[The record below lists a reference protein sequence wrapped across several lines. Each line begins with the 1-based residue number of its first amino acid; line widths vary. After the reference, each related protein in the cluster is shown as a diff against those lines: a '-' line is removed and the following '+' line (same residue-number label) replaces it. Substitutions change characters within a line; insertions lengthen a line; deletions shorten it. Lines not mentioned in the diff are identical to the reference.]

1 MRVAML
7 LIVLGFPLIDLY
19 ATVRIARWT
28 GVPVYAW
35 LGLAALA
42 GLYLLRNERTAFRA
56 NTLAA
61 MHGEQPLL
69 RGLFDSGR
77 KVLAGML
84 FLLPGV
90 LSDVMALALL
100 ALRFNLGREFAP
112 QRGGGRRFP
121 PRPQVH
127 RRRISPSRLIQ
138 DQAHFIRSST
148 VGSSLPARR

>member
-7 LIVLGFPLIDLY
+7 LIVLGFPLLDLY

-42 GLYLLRNERTAFRA
+42 GLYLLHNERTAFRA
-56 NTLAA
+56 NTVAA

-77 KVLAGML
+77 KVLAALLLILPGIL
-84 FLLPGV
+84 SDLIALVLLLLPINVGAP
-90 LSDVMALALL
+90 LS
-100 ALRFNLGREFAP
+100 P
-112 QRGGGRRFP
+112 QTVGAGFGM
-121 PRPQVH
+121 
-127 RRRISPSRLIQ
+127 RRRDAI
-138 DQAHFIRSST
+138 D
-148 VGSSLPARR
+148 GDYRRVD

>member
-1 MRVAML
+1 MRFAML
-7 LIVLGFPLIDLY
+7 VIVLAFPLIDLY

-28 GVPVYAW
+28 GVPVVVW

-42 GLYLLRNERTAFRA
+42 GLFLLRNERMAFRA
-56 NTLAA
+56 NTVAA

-84 FLLPGV
+84 LILPGI

-100 ALRFNLGREFAP
+100 ALRFNLGRKFAP
-112 QRGGGRRFP
+112 SPATAGDFHDFRRGRESIDGEYRR
-121 PRPQVH
+121 
-127 RRRISPSRLIQ
+127 L
-138 DQAHFIRSST
+138 D
-148 VGSSLPARR
+148 

>member
-1 MRVAML
+1 MVKSEAKLVFVPSETRSFTMYGPAL
-7 LIVLGFPLIDLY
+7 LYV
-19 ATVRIARWT
+19 
-28 GVPVYAW
+28 W

-42 GLYLLRNERTAFRA
+42 GLCLLRNERTAFRA

-112 QRGGGRRFP
+112 SAVAGGDFHRGPKSIDGEFRR
-121 PRPQVH
+121 
-127 RRRISPSRLIQ
+127 L
-138 DQAHFIRSST
+138 D
-148 VGSSLPARR
+148 